1 LISLSSFENLA
12 ELRYDSLSKTEM
24 IVSHPLGKEM
34 KVFNTLTGQKEDFHP
49 RNGVVTMY
57 VCGITAYDESHIG
70 HAMTYIIFDVIK
82 RYLGYK
88 GYKVKHVQNFTDIDD
103 KIIERA
109 NQLGMPPAELA
120 SKYTDQYFANMD
132 ALNVERAD
140 TYPKATEEILKVI
153 EIIQGLLAKGYA
165 YEFEGSVYFRV
176 RNFPD
181 YGKLSHRDLAEMI
194 PKASYCERDK
204 EYPLDFALWKAS
216 KPGEP
221 FWESPWGEGRPG
233 WHIECSAMALKYL
246 GDTIDI
252 HGGGQD
258 LVFPH
263 HENEIAQSE
272 SFTEE
277 IPFVR
282 YWLHNG
288 LMQQDKQKMSKSTGN
303 LVSIR
308 DALDRF
314 SSDGIRLFI
323 LSSHYRSPLN
333 YSEEALE
340 ASERGAE
347 KLRWS
352 LTHRTN
358 ADEEI
363 AILNVEP
370 FEQKFVEA
378 MDDDFN
384 TAQAIAVLFGLAK
397 EINRGAEKGMN
408 VTEAQHTLLKLAG
421 TLGLILEEKT
431 QPTPDAEV
439 FIRLLA
445 SIRDDLRQN
454 QQWQL
459 ADKIRKGLT
468 DLGITLEDTP
478 QGTRWKYNKK

>member
-1 LISLSSFENLA
+1 
-12 ELRYDSLSKTEM
+12 
-24 IVSHPLGKEM
+24 M
-34 KVFNTLTGQKEDFHP
+34 KIFNTLTGQKEDFHP

-57 VCGITAYDESHIG
+57 VCGITAYDECHIG

-82 RYLGYK
+82 RYLGFK
-88 GYKVKHVQNFTDIDD
+88 GYKVKHVQNFTDVDD

-120 SKYTDQYFANMD
+120 SKYTDQYFATMD

-140 TYPKATEEILKVI
+140 VYPRATEEIPKII
-153 EIIQGLLAKGYA
+153 EIIQGLFAKGYA
-165 YEFEGSVYFRV
+165 YEFEGSAYFRV

-181 YGKLSHRDLAEMI
+181 YGKLSHRNLAEMI
-194 PKASYCERDK
+194 PKAGYCERDK

-221 FWESPWGEGRPG
+221 FWESPWGQGRPG

-272 SFTEE
+272 SFTQE

-303 LVSIR
+303 LVCIK

-314 SSDGIRLFI
+314 GSDAIRLFI
-323 LSSHYRSPLN
+323 LSSHYRSPLT

-347 KLRWS
+347 RLRWA

-358 ADEEI
+358 ADEGV
-363 AILNVEP
+363 AILKAEP

-384 TAQAIAVLFGLAK
+384 TAQAIAVLFELAK
-397 EINRGAEKGMN
+397 EINRGAERGMHI
-408 VTEAQHTLLKLAG
+408 TEAQHTLLKLAG
-421 TLGLILEEKT
+421 ILGLTLREKT
-431 QPTPDAEV
+431 QPTPEAEV
-439 FIRLLA
+439 FIGLLA

-459 ADKIRKGLT
+459 ADKIRRGLA
-468 DLGITLEDTP
+468 DLGVTLEDTP
-478 QGTRWKYNKK
+478 QGTRWKYKK

>member
-1 LISLSSFENLA
+1 
-12 ELRYDSLSKTEM
+12 
-24 IVSHPLGKEM
+24 M

-49 RNGVVTMY
+49 RNGVVSMY

-82 RYLGYK
+82 RYLGFK
-88 GYKVKHVQNFTDIDD
+88 GYEVKHVQNFTDIDD

-120 SKYTDQYFANMD
+120 NKYTDQYFANMD
-132 ALNVERAD
+132 ALNIERAAA
-140 TYPKATEEILKVI
+140 YPKATEEIPKAI
-153 EIIQGLLAKGYA
+153 EIIQSLLAKGYA

-176 RNFPD
+176 RNLPD
-181 YGKLSHRDLAEMI
+181 YGKLSHQNLAEMI
-194 PKASYCERDK
+194 PKASDYEEKK

-221 FWESPWGEGRPG
+221 FWESPWGKGRPG

-272 SFTEE
+272 SFTMET
-277 IPFVR
+277 PFVR

-303 LVSIR
+303 LVSIK

-314 SSDGIRLFI
+314 SSDAIHLFI
-323 LSSHYRSPLN
+323 LSSHYRNPLT

-347 KLRWS
+347 RLRWA

-358 ADEEI
+358 ADEGV
-363 AILNVEP
+363 AILNVDP
-370 FEQKFVEA
+370 VEQKFIEA
-378 MDDDFN
+378 MDNDFN
-384 TAQAIAVLFGLAK
+384 TAQAIAVLFELAK
-397 EINRGAEKGMN
+397 EINRGAEQC
-408 VTEAQHTLLKLAG
+408 VTITKAQHTLLKLAG
-421 TLGLILEEKT
+421 ILGLTLKEKT
-431 QPTPDAEV
+431 QPTPDAEA
-439 FIRLLA
+439 FISLLA
-445 SIRDDLRQN
+445 STRDDLRQN

-459 ADKIRKGLT
+459 ADKIRRGLA
-468 DLGITLEDTP
+468 DLGVTLEDTP
-478 QGTRWKYNKK
+478 QGTTWKYKRYY

>member
-1 LISLSSFENLA
+1 
-12 ELRYDSLSKTEM
+12 
-24 IVSHPLGKEM
+24 M
-34 KVFNTLTGQKEDFHP
+34 KIFNTLTGQKEDFHP

-57 VCGITAYDESHIG
+57 VCGITAYDECHIG

-82 RYLGYK
+82 RYLGFK
-88 GYKVKHVQNFTDIDD
+88 GYKVKHVQNFTDVDD
-103 KIIERA
+103 KIIKRA

-120 SKYTDQYFANMD
+120 SKYTDQYFATMD

-140 TYPKATEEILKVI
+140 VYPRATEEIPKII
-153 EIIQGLLAKGYA
+153 EIIQGLFAKGYA
-165 YEFEGSVYFRV
+165 YEFEGSAYFRV

-181 YGKLSHRDLAEMI
+181 YGKLSHRNLAEMI
-194 PKASYCERDK
+194 PKAGYCERDK

-221 FWESPWGEGRPG
+221 FWESPWGQGRPG

-272 SFTEE
+272 SFTQE

-303 LVSIR
+303 LVCIK

-314 SSDGIRLFI
+314 GSDAIRLFI
-323 LSSHYRSPLN
+323 LSSHYRSPLT

-347 KLRWS
+347 RLRWA

-358 ADEEI
+358 ADEGV
-363 AILNVEP
+363 AILKAEP

-384 TAQAIAVLFGLAK
+384 TAQAIAVLFELAK
-397 EINRGAEKGMN
+397 EINRGAERGMHI
-408 VTEAQHTLLKLAG
+408 TEAQHTLLKLAG
-421 TLGLILEEKT
+421 ILGLTLREKA
-431 QPTPDAEV
+431 QPTPEAEA
-439 FIRLLA
+439 FISLLA

-459 ADKIRKGLT
+459 ADKIRRGLA
-468 DLGITLEDTP
+468 DLGVTLEDTP
-478 QGTRWKYNKK
+478 QGTRWKYKK

>member
-1 LISLSSFENLA
+1 
-12 ELRYDSLSKTEM
+12 
-24 IVSHPLGKEM
+24 M
-34 KVFNTLTGQKEDFHP
+34 KLFNTLTGQKEDFHP
-49 RNGVVTMY
+49 RNGVVSMY

-82 RYLGYK
+82 RYLGFK

-120 SKYTDQYFANMD
+120 NKYTDQYFANMD
-132 ALNVERAD
+132 ALNIGRAD
-140 TYPKATEEILKVI
+140 VYPKATEEIPKVI
-153 EIIQGLLAKGYA
+153 EIIRSLLAKGYA

-181 YGKLSHRDLAEMI
+181 YGKLSHRNLPEMI
-194 PKASYCERDK
+194 PKASIYEEKK

-221 FWESPWGEGRPG
+221 FWESPWGKGRPG

-246 GDTIDI
+246 GDSIDI

-272 SFTEE
+272 SFTQEV
-277 IPFVR
+277 PFVR

-303 LVSIR
+303 LVSIK

-314 SSDGIRLFI
+314 SSDAIRLFI
-323 LSSHYRSPLN
+323 LSSNYRNPLT

-340 ASERGAE
+340 ANERGVE
-347 KLRWS
+347 RLRWV
-352 LTHRTN
+352 LTNRAN
-358 ADEEI
+358 ADERV
-363 AILNVEP
+363 AILNTEP

-384 TAQAIAVLFGLAK
+384 TAQAIAVLFELTR
-397 EINRGAEKGMN
+397 EINRSAEQGANITK
-408 VTEAQHTLLKLAG
+408 AQHTLLKLAG
-421 TLGLILEEKT
+421 ILGLTLKEKK
-431 QPTPDAEV
+431 QPTPDAEA
-439 FIRLLA
+439 FISLLA
-445 SIRDDLRQN
+445 STRDNLRQN

-459 ADKIRKGLT
+459 ADKIRSGLA
-468 DLGITLEDTP
+468 DLGVTLEDTP
-478 QGTRWKYNKK
+478 QGTRWKYKR

>member
-1 LISLSSFENLA
+1 
-12 ELRYDSLSKTEM
+12 
-24 IVSHPLGKEM
+24 M
-34 KVFNTLTGQKEDFHP
+34 KLFNTLTGQKEDFHP
-49 RNGVVTMY
+49 RSGVVSMY

-82 RYLGYK
+82 RYLGFK

-109 NQLGMPPAELA
+109 NQSGLPPAELA
-120 SKYTDQYFANMD
+120 NKYTDQYFANMD
-132 ALNVERAD
+132 ALNIGRAD
-140 TYPKATEEILKVI
+140 LYPRATEEIPKVV
-153 EIIQGLLAKGYA
+153 EIVQGLLAKGYA
-165 YEFEGSVYFRV
+165 YESEGSVYFRV

-181 YGKLSHRDLAEMI
+181 YGKLSHRNLPEMI
-194 PKASYCERDK
+194 PKASIYEEKK
-204 EYPLDFALWKAS
+204 EYPLDFALWKGS

-221 FWESPWGEGRPG
+221 FWESPWGKGRPG

-246 GDTIDI
+246 GDSIDI

-272 SFTEE
+272 SFTQEV
-277 IPFVR
+277 PFAR

-303 LVSIR
+303 LVSIK
-308 DALDRF
+308 DALGRF
-314 SSDGIRLFI
+314 SSDAIRLFI
-323 LSSHYRSPLN
+323 LSSHYRNPLT

-347 KLRWS
+347 RLRLA
-352 LTHRTN
+352 LTHRAN
-358 ADEEI
+358 ADKGV
-363 AILNVEP
+363 AVLNAES

-384 TAQAIAVLFGLAK
+384 TAQAIAVLFELTR
-397 EINRGAEKGMN
+397 EINRSAEQGANITK
-408 VTEAQHTLLKLAG
+408 AQHTLLKLAG
-421 TLGLILEEKT
+421 ILGLTLKEQT
-431 QPTPDAEV
+431 QLTPDAEA
-439 FIRLLA
+439 FISLLA
-445 SIRDDLRQN
+445 STRDDLRQN

-459 ADKIRKGLT
+459 ADKIRSGLA
-468 DLGITLEDTP
+468 DLGVTLEDTP
-478 QGTRWKYNKK
+478 QGTRWKYKR

>member
-1 LISLSSFENLA
+1 
-12 ELRYDSLSKTEM
+12 
-24 IVSHPLGKEM
+24 M
-34 KVFNTLTGQKEDFHP
+34 KVFNTLTGEKEDFHA
-49 RNGVVTMY
+49 RDGVVTMY

-70 HAMTYIIFDVIK
+70 HAMTYIVFDVIK
-82 RYLGYK
+82 RYLEFK
-88 GYKVKHVQNFTDIDD
+88 GYRVKHVQNFTDVDD

-109 NQLGMPPAELA
+109 NQLGIAPAELA
-120 SKYTDQYFANMD
+120 SKYSDQYFATMD

-140 TYPKATEEILKVI
+140 AYPRATEEIPKII
-153 EIIQGLLAKGYA
+153 EIIKGLFAKGYA

-181 YGKLSHRDLAEMI
+181 YGKLSHRNLAEMI
-194 PKASYCERDK
+194 PKDSYCERDK

-221 FWESPWGEGRPG
+221 FWESPWGKGRPG

-272 SFTEE
+272 SFTQE

-288 LMQQDKQKMSKSTGN
+288 LMQQGQQKMSKSIGN
-303 LVSIR
+303 LVNIK

-314 SSDGIRLFI
+314 TSDAIRLFI
-323 LSSHYRSPLN
+323 LGSHYRSPLV
-333 YSEEALE
+333 YSERALE
-340 ASERGAE
+340 ASQKGAE
-347 KLRWS
+347 RLRS
-352 LTHRTN
+352 ALTHRTGAGEGADALN
-358 ADEEI
+358 AQ
-363 AILNVEP
+363 P

-384 TAQAIAVLFGLAK
+384 TAQAIAVLFELAR
-397 EINRGAEKGMN
+397 EINRGAEGGMHIAD
-408 VTEAQHTLLKLAG
+408 AQHTLLKLAG
-421 TLGLILEEKT
+421 VLGLTLKEKT
-431 QPTPDAEV
+431 QPTPDAEAFV
-439 FIRLLA
+439 GLLA

-459 ADKIRKGLT
+459 ADKIRRGLA
-468 DLGITLEDTP
+468 DLGVTLEDTP
-478 QGTRWKYNKK
+478 QGTRWKYDKR